1 MFDILE
7 IVANYVGAKI
17 MTAFDQSDVQQT
29 DYLLSDEVELTYHLD
44 TPIMFLYI
52 RRYFIVVI

>member
-1 MFDILE
+1 
-7 IVANYVGAKI
+7 